1 VSNLTYSQRIRVIN
15 GDTIVSLTKEQAK
28 AINDTFIAQ
37 RKLIKELQSK
47 TDIIKI
53 DTIRLKEKEVLMLDS
68 IQNSKVGIEGWLF
81 LFFQISIFG
90 FIILVI

>member
-1 VSNLTYSQRIRVIN
+1 VIN